1 MNKRISKLVYCGIF
15 IALGFLL
22 PFLTMQNRQLG
33 QMLCLMH
40 IPVFVCGFMCGPYYG
55 AACGLVLP
63 LMRSLLL
70 GMPLLFPDAVNMA
83 FELATYGALSG
94 IFYILLP
101 KKLPYTYLALV
112 LAMLGGRI
120 SYGIVAF
127 ITYSIAGLSFG
138 IELYLTAAFITPW
151 MGMSLHIL
159 LVVPLFTAIKALRK
173 GTIDHSDRKK
183 L

>member
-1 MNKRISKLVYCGIF
+1 MGKRIIKPIYCGIF
-15 IALGFLL
+15 IAIGFLL

-40 IPVFVCGFMCGPYYG
+40 IPVFICGFMCGPYYG
-55 AACGLVLP
+55 AACGLTLP

-94 IFYILLP
+94 LFYFLFP
-101 KKLPYTYLALV
+101 KKLPFTYLALV
-112 LAMLGGRI
+112 LAMLGGRLA
-120 SYGIVAF
+120 YGIAAF
-127 ITYSIAGLSFG
+127 ITYGIAGLTFG

-151 MGMSLHIL
+151 MGIALHIIL
-159 LVVPLFTAIKALRK
+159 IVPLFTAIKALRRN
-173 GTIDHSDRKK
+173 GNTN
-183 L
+183 